1 LSSKKNL
8 YIFLLKFLVV
18 KNHSD
23 EYLVEINDAEVDEM
37 ISRIAYVMNPYSIAE
52 IFITLKVKDY

>member
-1 LSSKKNL
+1 MSSKKNL